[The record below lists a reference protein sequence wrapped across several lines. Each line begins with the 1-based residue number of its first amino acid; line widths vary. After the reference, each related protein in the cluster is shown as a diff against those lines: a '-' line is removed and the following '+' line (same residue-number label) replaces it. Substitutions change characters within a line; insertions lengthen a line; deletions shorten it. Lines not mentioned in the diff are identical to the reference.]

1 MIRNA
6 TIAGAALT
14 LALAANAARA
24 ECNYPARVEI
34 PNGSQA
40 SQDEMIAGQ
49 RAIKSYMEA
58 MNAYLDCIELE
69 TRAAVEEG
77 EAAEVTA
84 ERERLLSQKH
94 NAAVDEMETLAAD
107 FNAQVRAYKA
117 RSD

>member
-14 LALAANAARA
+14 LALAANAAKA
-24 ECNYPARVEI
+24 DCKYPARVEI

-40 SQDEMIAGQ
+40 TQDEMVAGQ

-69 TRAAVEEG
+69 TRAAIEEG
-77 EAAEVTA
+77 EATEVTA
-84 ERERLLSQKH
+84 ERERLLNQKH
-94 NAAVDEMETLAAD
+94 NAAVDEMESLAAD
-107 FNAQVRAYKA
+107 FNAQVRAWKA
-117 RSD
+117 RSN

>member
-14 LALAANAARA
+14 LALVANAAKA
-24 ECNYPARVEI
+24 DCSYPAKIEI
-34 PNGSQA
+34 PNGTQA
-40 SQDEMIAGQ
+40 TKDEMIAGQ

-69 TRAAVEEG
+69 TRAAVQEG

-84 ERERLLSQKH
+84 ERERLLGQKH
-94 NAAVDEMETLAAD
+94 NAAVDEMETLAAE

-117 RSD
+117 RGD